1 MNLSKVFDTPNHDL
15 LIAKREVYSFSA
27 MLLPKTNGN
36 TDFSLWKEMISEV
49 PQGSI
54 LDPLLFDIDVNGSS
68 IFVDEAFLS
77 NYANDTA
84 FYSVKKTTSLTNL
97 S

>member
-1 MNLSKVFDTPNHDL
+1 
-15 LIAKREVYSFSA
+15 
-27 MLLPKTNGN
+27 
-36 TDFSLWKEMISEV
+36 MISEV